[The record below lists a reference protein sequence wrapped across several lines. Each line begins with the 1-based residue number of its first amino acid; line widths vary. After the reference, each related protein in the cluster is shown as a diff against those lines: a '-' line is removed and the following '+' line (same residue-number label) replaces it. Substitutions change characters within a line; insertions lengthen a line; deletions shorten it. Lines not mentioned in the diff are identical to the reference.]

1 MNNLH
6 FINKKAIAILRV
18 SSLAQ
23 ADGFSHDVQA
33 KSVQDHC
40 ARYDLN
46 LVKIFPIVESGRT
59 SLKRKHYQEA
69 MDFAFKNK
77 VWNILFYK
85 QDRECRNMLDHAFNV
100 ERVKSGKICIHYTSE
115 NRILHKESPD
125 ADFLMHHIFGAVNED
140 FSNRLSSRVRDAM
153 RMKAEKGWYPSN
165 HPPLGYI
172 PAKIDE
178 AGKPVQRGGIIIPD
192 NHNPNNIK
200 VVKKEFELR
209 AEGFSY
215 EAIRKTILE
224 LNLLSPKKA
233 KEYKISAIENRLKN
247 PFYRGQFTWDDKIY
261 IGKHERII
269 DDETIKKV
277 DATFGSRGMARRDES
292 EETLLVGGWLKCS
305 CGCNIVYDP
314 KVKTNKTTGKKK
326 VHHYYHCT
334 NGKKKHSSQKGLNI
348 SGEKIWNEFGDLM
361 GKIEISDDFAKDIA
375 EALNKMENK
384 AHNVA
389 ELQIAELK
397 EKEHELEAQEDRVLE
412 LLMEGTIDKK
422 TYGKQMERIRENRE
436 SLFEQL
442 EKLQKS
448 LTSAVVETAKTVL
461 ELARDA
467 KSLWKV
473 KSPKERKEFLNAI
486 LSNPVLDG
494 ATVRYDLKKPFA
506 VLLKMAANGEKEN
519 WRVRKD
525 SNLRHPGSK
534 PGTLSS

>member
-1 MNNLH
+1 M
-6 FINKKAIAILRV
+6 
-18 SSLAQ
+18 
-23 ADGFSHDVQA
+23 
-33 KSVQDHC
+33 
-40 ARYDLN
+40 
-46 LVKIFPIVESGRT
+46 
-59 SLKRKHYQEA
+59 
-69 MDFAFKNK
+69 
-77 VWNILFYK
+77 
-85 QDRECRNMLDHAFNV
+85 
-100 ERVKSGKICIHYTSE
+100 
-115 NRILHKESPD
+115 
-125 ADFLMHHIFGAVNED
+125 
-140 FSNRLSSRVRDAM
+140 
-153 RMKAEKGWYPSN
+153 
-165 HPPLGYI
+165 
-172 PAKIDE
+172 
-178 AGKPVQRGGIIIPD
+178 QRGGIIIPD
-192 NHNPNNIK
+192 NRNPNNIK

-261 IGKHERII
+261 IGKHERLI
-269 DDETIKKV
+269 DEETIKKV
-277 DATFGSRGMARRDES
+277 DATFGSRGMVRRDES

-334 NGKKKHSSQKGLNI
+334 NGKKKHSSLKGLNI
-348 SGEKIWNEFGDLM
+348 SGEKIWDEFGDLM
-361 GKIEISDDFAKDIA
+361 GKIEITDDFAKDIA

-397 EKEHELEAQEDRVLE
+397 EKERELEAQEDRVLD

-442 EKLQKS
+442 EELQKS

-473 KSPKERKEFLNAI
+473 KTPKERKEFLSAI

-494 ATVRYDLKKPFA
+494 ATVRYDLKMPFA
-506 VLLKMAANGEKEN
+506 VLLKMAANGEKEK
-519 WRVRKD
+519 WRARVD
-525 SNLRHPGSK
+525 SNH
-534 PGTLSS
+534 